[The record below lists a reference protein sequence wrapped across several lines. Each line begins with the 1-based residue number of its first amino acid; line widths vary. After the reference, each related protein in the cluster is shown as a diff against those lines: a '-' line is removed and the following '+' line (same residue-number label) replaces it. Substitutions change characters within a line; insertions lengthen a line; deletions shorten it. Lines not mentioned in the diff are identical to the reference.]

1 MNIKEKIKTNKK
13 QIYVSIILLL
23 VLAFSVAVYF
33 LAGKPLI
40 EFISEPSA
48 FKAWVGEHG
57 FFAYIA
63 FVLMTVFQIIIA
75 FIPGEPFEL
84 AAGYAFGG
92 FIGTLLCIISS
103 VIGCTIVFGLTRKF
117 GMPLVELFFGK
128 EKIDKLKFLKNSK
141 KRNIV
146 IFLLFFIP
154 GTPKD
159 IITYFV
165 GLTDI
170 KLWQWLLICSVA
182 KLPSIVTSTVSGGA
196 FGQQK
201 YVTAIVF
208 LGVTAI
214 ISAVGVL
221 IYNKVIA
228 KHNKNVK

>member
-196 FGQQK
+196 LGQQK

-208 LGVTAI
+208 LGATAI

-221 IYNKVIA
+221 IYNKLIA

>member
-33 LAGKPLI
+33 IAGKPLI

-92 FIGTLLCIISS
+92 FIGTLLCIIAS

>member
-1 MNIKEKIKTNKK
+1 MKIKDNFKKYKK

-92 FIGTLLCIISS
+92 FIGTLLCVIAS

-141 KRNIV
+141 KRNII
-146 IFLLFFIP
+146 IFLLFFVP

-170 KLWQWLLICSVA
+170 KLWQWLFICSVA

-196 FGQQK
+196 LGQQK

>member
-23 VLAFSVAVYF
+23 VLAFSVVVYF
-33 LAGKPLI
+33 IAGKPLI

-92 FIGTLLCIISS
+92 FIGTLLCVIAS

-141 KRNIV
+141 KRNII
-146 IFLLFFIP
+146 IFLLFFVP

-170 KLWQWLLICSVA
+170 KLWQWLFICSVA

-196 FGQQK
+196 LGQQK

>member
-40 EFISEPSA
+40 EFISEPST
-48 FKAWVGEHG
+48 FKTWVGEHG

-196 FGQQK
+196 LGQQK

-208 LGVTAI
+208 LGATAI

-221 IYNKVIA
+221 IYNKLIA

>member
-1 MNIKEKIKTNKK
+1 MKIKDNFKKYKK

-63 FVLMTVFQIIIA
+63 FVLTTVFQIIIA

-92 FIGTLLCIISS
+92 FIGTLLCVIAS

>member
-92 FIGTLLCIISS
+92 FIGTLLCVIAS

>member
-221 IYNKVIA
+221 IYNKLIA

>member
-40 EFISEPSA
+40 EFISEPTE
-48 FKAWVGEHG
+48 FKTWVGEHG

-92 FIGTLLCIISS
+92 FIGTLLCVIAS

-128 EKIDKLKFLKNSK
+128 EKIDKLKFLKSSK

-154 GTPKD
+154 GTPKA

-196 FGQQK
+196 LGQQK

>member
-40 EFISEPSA
+40 EFISEPTE
-48 FKAWVGEHG
+48 FKTWVGEHG

-92 FIGTLLCIISS
+92 FIGTLLCVIAS
-103 VIGCTIVFGLTRKF
+103 VIGCTLVFLLTRKF

-159 IITYFV
+159 IMTYFV

-196 FGQQK
+196 LGQQK

-208 LGVTAI
+208 LGATAI